1 MPRKNNKLYT
11 SQDIGNIIG
20 IKSTHVGYL
29 LKKYKFTPTLEKYN
43 VKLYNESALIF
54 LKELFNFRIEIVEVP
69 VNVPVYY
76 EILQSKMNVM

>member
-1 MPRKNNKLYT
+1 MSKNKK
-11 SQDIGNIIG
+11 IG
-20 IKSTHVGYL
+20 ILSPCSKLWGEKYL

-54 LKELFNFRIEIVEVP
+54 LKEIFKFRIEIVEVP

-76 EILQSKMNVM
+76 EIVESKMNK